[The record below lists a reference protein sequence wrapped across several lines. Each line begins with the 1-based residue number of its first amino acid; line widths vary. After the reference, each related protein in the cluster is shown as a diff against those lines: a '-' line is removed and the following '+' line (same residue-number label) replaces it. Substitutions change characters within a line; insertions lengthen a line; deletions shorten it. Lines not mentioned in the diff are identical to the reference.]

1 MGQMMQKFGNA
12 MGQASPEN
20 QQKMQKE
27 MMEQMGEILTKYGAS
42 LKKRAKTIGK

>member
-1 MGQMMQKFGNA
+1 MMQKNGNA

-27 MMEQMGEILTKYGAS
+27 MRERLGEILTKYWTS
-42 LKKRAKTIGK
+42 LKERAKATGK

>member
-1 MGQMMQKFGNA
+1 MGQMMQKYGNA

-27 MMEQMGEILTKYGAS
+27 MMERMGEILIQHGAS
-42 LKKRAKTIGK
+42 MKERAKATAK